1 MAPGPFTH
9 GLDQAWNVAKT
20 PMPRLT
26 MQDKHP
32 LLDDAR
38 NCRDERKT
46 MTHQGDVHSER
57 PKSAGLAAASEA
69 HRAMVERLKA
79 AGVEACR
86 VVGPQDKDDA
96 CLDWVG
102 AVVSLTGAVPGL
114 PTVEHAVRDGLFH
127 PGCRHS
133 LTSFDPAKVS
143 ARQTKE
149 AETRTVHAVRAMNA
163 RAQGKP
169 PPPLAV
175 RRYIL
180 ELASQ
185 EAQSDSA
192 GATKDRLK
200 FERVYE
206 SARKA
211 KAAGDLHT
219 FQLKCRAALD
229 ILRQTDIYGARQ
241 AELMAMLERSLKGD

>member
-1 MAPGPFTH
+1 MMGH
-9 GLDQAWNVAKT
+9 QEDVRG
-20 PMPRLT
+20 
-26 MQDKHP
+26 
-32 LLDDAR
+32 DAAR
-38 NCRDERKT
+38 
-46 MTHQGDVHSER
+46 
-57 PKSAGLAAASEA
+57 AGRRTAASDA
-69 HRAMVERLKA
+69 HQRMLERLKA
-79 AGVEACR
+79 AGVEICK

-143 ARQTKE
+143 PSQTKE
-149 AETRTVHAVRAMNA
+149 AEKRTVHAVHAMNA

-175 RRYIL
+175 RRYIQ
-180 ELASQ
+180 ELARQ
-185 EAQSDSA
+185 EGQDDSA
-192 GATKDRLK
+192 GASRDRLK

-211 KAAGDLHT
+211 KAAGDLQT

-229 ILRQTDIYGARQ
+229 ILRQADIYGPRQ
-241 AELMAMLERSLKGD
+241 VELMAMLERSLESE